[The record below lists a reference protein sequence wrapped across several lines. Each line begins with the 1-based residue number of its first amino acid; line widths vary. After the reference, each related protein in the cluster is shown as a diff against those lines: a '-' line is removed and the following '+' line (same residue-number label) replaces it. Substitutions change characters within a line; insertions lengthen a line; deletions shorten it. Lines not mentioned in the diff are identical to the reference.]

1 LQADTVIRLRTLG
14 SPLVESD
21 GRPPG
26 SAATQRKPLALLAL
40 LAVAGERGESRDKL
54 LAYLWA
60 EIPGDRAAHRL
71 NQLLYALRR
80 DLGEESL
87 FKGTSKL
94 RLNPEVVTSDRG
106 EFIGAHRRGEL
117 ERAVAAYSGPFL
129 DGFHLRGAA
138 EFDRWLEGERAS
150 LGRCYQES
158 LEALAAAAAAA
169 GDRDRATAWLHRL
182 AEHDPLSSRVIINL
196 MGVLAASGRRADALR
211 TARAYQER
219 VQEELEAA
227 PSPAVMAL
235 AEELR
240 RRPAAKSDAVAIAVL
255 PLAIV
260 GADAKL
266 ADFAA
271 GLMEELM
278 QVFGREPGLRVVA
291 RTSVQGVAAQ
301 GLDARALG
309 QRLGAGA
316 ILESSVRQAGTQIR
330 LVVTLVDALDGCRI
344 WSETLEREVE
354 DGFGTEDALAR
365 LVIEGVRLAIAG
377 LRNREGKA

>member
-1 LQADTVIRLRTLG
+1 VIRLRALG
-14 SPLVESD
+14 NPLVESD

-26 SAATQRKPLALLAL
+26 SAAAQRKPLALLAL
-40 LAVAGERGESRDKL
+40 LAAVGERGESRDKL
-54 LAYLWA
+54 LAYLWP

-71 NQLLYALRR
+71 NQVLYALRR
-80 DLGEESL
+80 DLDEEAL

-94 RLNPEVVTSDRG
+94 HLNPEVITSDLD
-106 EFIGAHRRGEL
+106 EFLGAHRRGEL
-117 ERAVAAYSGPFL
+117 ERAVAAYGGPFL

-150 LGRCYQES
+150 LGRCYEES

-169 GDRDRATAWLHRL
+169 GDLGQTMEWLYRL
-182 AEHDPLSSRVIINL
+182 AEHDPLSSRVTVNL

-211 TARAYQER
+211 TAKAYEER
-219 VQEELEAA
+219 VHEDLEAA

-240 RRPAAKSDAVAIAVL
+240 RRPALKSDAVSVAVL
-255 PLAIV
+255 PLAVV
-260 GADAKL
+260 GSDANL
-266 ADFAA
+266 ADFAT

-301 GLDARALG
+301 GLDVRTLG
-309 QRLGAGA
+309 QRLGARA
-316 ILESSVRQAGTQIR
+316 ILEGSVRQAGTRIR
-330 LVVTLVDALDGCRI
+330 LVVTLVDALDGCRV
-344 WSETLEREVE
+344 WSETLERPVE

-365 LVIEGVRLAIAG
+365 LVIEGARPAIAALTSRPG
-377 LRNREGKA
+377 QGKA